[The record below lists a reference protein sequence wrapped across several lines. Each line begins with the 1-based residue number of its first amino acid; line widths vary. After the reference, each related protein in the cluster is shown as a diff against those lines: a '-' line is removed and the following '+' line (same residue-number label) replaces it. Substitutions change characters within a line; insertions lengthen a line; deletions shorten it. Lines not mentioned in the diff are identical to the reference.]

1 MTKQDS
7 DMVKRLKSFAWRLG
21 VVMLV
26 AGVNYVVEQVASVG
40 LSQEWVVFVGLIG
53 GEITKYLNNHR

>member
-1 MTKQDS
+1 
-7 DMVKRLKSFAWRLG
+7 MVKRLKSFAWRLG

-40 LSQEWVVFVGLIG
+40 LSQEWVVFFGLIG
-53 GEITKYLNNHR
+53 GEVTKYLNSHR